1 MIIAK
6 PLHGKKFN
14 GLITYILR
22 QLKRSSN
29 PIFLR
34 FIQDLHVQYQEG
46 KLRKYNAMRLI
57 LDVEDKIRVLKHAE
71 AWETSLSSQD
81 VPAMAL
87 NTTTVIPDQLRDFLV
102 NHITAEIRRLA
113 AAGRSTPTDHGSAN
127 KDGKSKSRFSHQE
140 RMFVPPANLSDT
152 KTVQGRSYNWCTKCN
167 KGGGQWVQ
175 AHTTDTHQDGYRFG
189 NRQRGDLG
197 KRTNSHLKANV
208 AQQSETPPTKRPQRG
223 ILHHGKQ
230 VTFDPPSSHDDYQ
243 PSAQISLADS
253 LPYGFRFDVQD
264 LIEDDP

>member
-6 PLHGKKFN
+6 PSHGKKFN

-102 NHITAEIRRLA
+102 NHITAEI
-113 AAGRSTPTDHGSAN
+113 
-127 KDGKSKSRFSHQE
+127 
-140 RMFVPPANLSDT
+140 
-152 KTVQGRSYNWCTKCN
+152 
-167 KGGGQWVQ
+167 
-175 AHTTDTHQDGYRFG
+175 
-189 NRQRGDLG
+189 
-197 KRTNSHLKANV
+197 
-208 AQQSETPPTKRPQRG
+208 
-223 ILHHGKQ
+223 
-230 VTFDPPSSHDDYQ
+230 
-243 PSAQISLADS
+243 
-253 LPYGFRFDVQD
+253 
-264 LIEDDP
+264 